1 MNIAVFCGAS
11 TGTKEIYKEKTI
23 ELGKW
28 IAKNNHQLVYG
39 GGNVGLMGIIA
50 DSVLESKGNVIGV
63 MPNFLI
69 EREICHSG
77 INELVTVE
85 NMSDRK
91 TYIVENSDAFIA
103 LPGGPGTLEEISQ
116 VISWARVGQND
127 GPCILFNVNG
137 YYDYLERF
145 YDTMV
150 DEGFLNLEDREKTLF
165 SDNLEEI
172 EDFIKN
178 YRKPEVRK
186 Y

>member
-1 MNIAVFCGAS
+1 
-11 TGTKEIYKEKTI
+11 
-23 ELGKW
+23 
-28 IAKNNHQLVYG
+28 
-39 GGNVGLMGIIA
+39 
-50 DSVLESKGNVIGV
+50 
-63 MPNFLI
+63 
-69 EREICHSG
+69 
-77 INELVTVE
+77 
-85 NMSDRK
+85 MSDRK
-91 TYIVENSDAFIA
+91 THIMENSDAFIA

-137 YYDYLERF
+137 YYDYLEKF

-150 DEGFLNLEDREKTLF
+150 DEGFLSLEDREKTLF